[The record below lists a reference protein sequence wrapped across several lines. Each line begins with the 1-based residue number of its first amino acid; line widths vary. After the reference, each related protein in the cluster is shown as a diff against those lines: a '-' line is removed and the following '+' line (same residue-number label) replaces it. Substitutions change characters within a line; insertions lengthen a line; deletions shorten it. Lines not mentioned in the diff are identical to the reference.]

1 MLKRD
6 IDKKWAGIPQIDSP
20 LHKQILVLPHDR
32 WVEFDPFLV
41 MAEDNMRK
49 GAFDHHP
56 HRGIETVSYMIDGVL
71 RHRDNHGNEGE
82 LKQGDV
88 QWMTAGKGILHI
100 EEAPDEGSA
109 HLLQLWINLPAE
121 YKMVEPRYQEI
132 VNEEAP
138 VREET
143 GARIKVFSGN
153 SGKVKSQ
160 TKNYTPVTMV
170 EISLQANHTVFQD
183 FPADYNG
190 FIYIIKGAGIF
201 GDNKM
206 AGKKND
212 VLWLS
217 QSRIDNSEVQI
228 HATETLLCLV
238 IAGRPLREPVAA
250 KGPFVMNTQEEI
262 KQAYRDFRQGKFGE
276 WLEKQTI

>member
-1 MLKRD
+1 
-6 IDKKWAGIPQIDSP
+6 
-20 LHKQILVLPHDR
+20 
-32 WVEFDPFLV
+32 
-41 MAEDNMRK
+41 
-49 GAFDHHP
+49 
-56 HRGIETVSYMIDGVL
+56 HRGIGTVSYMIDGVL

-153 SGKVKSQ
+153 SGKVKTL

-183 FPADYNG
+183 FPAD
-190 FIYIIKGAGIF
+190 
-201 GDNKM
+201 
-206 AGKKND
+206 
-212 VLWLS
+212 
-217 QSRIDNSEVQI
+217 
-228 HATETLLCLV
+228 
-238 IAGRPLREPVAA
+238 
-250 KGPFVMNTQEEI
+250 
-262 KQAYRDFRQGKFGE
+262 
-276 WLEKQTI
+276 